1 MRINDNL
8 LQAIY
13 NYLLTQPMIE
23 VRDLVQGIEAEAK
36 TNNEPSELIKSL
48 LEQREEKK

>member
-1 MRINDNL
+1 MSINDNL

-13 NYLLTQPMIE
+13 NYLLTKPMIE

-36 TNNEPSELIKSL
+36 IKEPSELIKSL
-48 LEQREEKK
+48 SEQREEKK